1 MIAIDK
7 PVEADKRSKEEVK
20 MFDFDKLFEDCM
32 EFDPMDVWE
41 DEEENDYKI
50 KTTTENLQMTA
61 EGLEKLGYKLKS
73 SELTRIPSNSNEV
86 TDVNIAKKVVLLLE
100 KLDEHDDVQNVYSNF
115 EASDEI
121 MNSLDV

>member
-1 MIAIDK
+1 M
-7 PVEADKRSKEEVK
+7 
-20 MFDFDKLFEDCM
+20 
-32 EFDPMDVWE
+32 
-41 DEEENDYKI
+41 
-50 KTTTENLQMTA
+50 QQTA

-86 TDVNIAKKVVLLLE
+86 TDAAIAKKVVLLLE

-115 EASDEI
+115 EASEEI